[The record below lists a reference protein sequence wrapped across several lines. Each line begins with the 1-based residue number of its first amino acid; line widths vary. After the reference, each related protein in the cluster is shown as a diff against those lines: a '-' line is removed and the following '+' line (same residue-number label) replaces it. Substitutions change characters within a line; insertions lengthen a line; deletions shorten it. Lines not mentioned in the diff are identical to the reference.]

1 MSLVNIEVTKN
12 FKNIVANKDTRILIL
27 EGSSRS
33 GKTIAVLHYIIFYC
47 FQNKNKIITI
57 AREELV
63 VAKRTVLVDL
73 IEILNKSNIPY
84 IFNKSESLITLNQN
98 TIRVIG
104 LDSKEKVLGLKQDII
119 YINEGLTIEIDIY
132 LQLLQRT
139 TEQLIVD
146 YNPSY
151 DKHFLYDWADNRDDC
166 LLLKS
171 TIFDN
176 HLAPRE
182 SIKQILSYEP
192 TEKNIKQNTANEFY
206 WRVYGLG
213 ERFKGED
220 VVIRKLYNYN
230 IEIEQSEIEWELMG
244 GDFGFAMDWTVLVKV
259 TKQKNS
265 NCIYCRVLL
274 RDKGLTN
281 QMIAEKINNNPNI
294 DNNIIQIW
302 DSAEKK
308 SIMELRL
315 AGVNAIP
322 ATKGAHSIY
331 FGIQKLQNFK
341 IYVYQDTLSSYLYDG
356 LIKLRF
362 KMNFDGSIA
371 RDTKGYPILVDT
383 GLDEV
388 DALRYALEKYVTY
401 N

>member
-1 MSLVNIEVTKN
+1 
-12 FKNIVANKDTRILIL
+12 
-27 EGSSRS
+27 
-33 GKTIAVLHYIIFYC
+33 
-47 FQNKNKIITI
+47 
-57 AREELV
+57 
-63 VAKRTVLVDL
+63 VAKRTVLLDL
-73 IEILNKSNIPY
+73 LEILDKIHINY
-84 IFNKSESLITLNQN
+84 IYNKSESTITINKN
-98 TIRVIG
+98 TIRIIG
-104 LDSKEKVLGLKQDII
+104 LDSKDKVLGLKQDII
-119 YINEGLTIEIDIY
+119 YINEGLTIPIDIY

-139 TEQLIVD
+139 TFQMIVD

-151 DKHFLYDWADNRDDC
+151 DKHFLYDWAEHREDC
-166 LLLKS
+166 YLIKS

-176 HLAPRE
+176 HLAPAE

-220 VVIRKLYNYN
+220 VVIRKLYTYN
-230 IEIEQSEIEWELMG
+230 KELDESEIDWQIMG

-259 TKQKNS
+259 TKQKDSNS
-265 NCIYCRVLL
+265 IYCRVML

-281 QMIAEKINNNPNI
+281 QMIAEKINNNSLI
-294 DNNIIQIW
+294 DKNIIQIW

-308 SIMELRL
+308 SITELRL
-315 AGVNAIP
+315 ANVNAVP

-341 IYVYQDTLSSYLYDG
+341 IYVYDDILSAHLYNG

-362 KMNFDGSIA
+362 KMDYNGTMV
-371 RDTKGYPILVDT
+371 RDSKGYPILVDT

-388 DALRYALEKYVTY
+388 DALRYALEKYV
-401 N
+401 NFI